1 MKFCAARNCCSCCC
15 SRRSCFCCSDSKV
28 DLDQTTQRLFTRTN
42 DSQMVHSSDV
52 RAGALGQ
59 LEALSQRLRV
69 EWGGLGPQSGKPR
82 LCRVLRRRL
91 YHAVEASQHAVQLR
105 TSRQGRHEPAHGGQ
119 RGAPQAV
126 TQTSAQPVQE
136 GLTEGGGALL
146 RRRRALEGERGA
158 AAGRTSRVELLHQRH
173 QAVRPKQTKRRRGNA
188 DERLTSDEVT
198 KEESFRKQLL
208 ESGLLLE
215 LRGSAEQRKKSLVF

>member
-1 MKFCAARNCCSCCC
+1 
-15 SRRSCFCCSDSKV
+15 
-28 DLDQTTQRLFTRTN
+28 
-42 DSQMVHSSDV
+42 MVHSSDV

-188 DERLTSDEVT
+188 EEGTPTSASPLMRSRRRSRSGSNFWRADSYWSSEDLRSRERKVLF
-198 KEESFRKQLL
+198 FRL
-208 ESGLLLE
+208 
-215 LRGSAEQRKKSLVF
+215 F